1 MARLLVAL
9 SAHGLGHL
17 GQCAPILS
25 SLRGVELTLATTLP
39 QEVLGRHLTVPFTRI
54 ERALDVGVRN
64 QDALTVDHPATLRAY
79 REFHARYQRD
89 LDQETAWL
97 RSCAPD
103 VVLANVPYRVAEAAF
118 RLGIPCLAMC
128 SLNWGDIVAGCL
140 GEADFL
146 PAIRRAYAT
155 VTEFWQPTPSM
166 PMASVPRKRALGL
179 VARRGLRRSLGLSGK
194 LVLVSLGGLP
204 LPGPSGWPDL
214 PGVTW
219 LVPEGWLPGHPR
231 AVAVESL
238 PVSFID
244 LMAGADL
251 LITKPGYGSF
261 AEAANHGLP
270 VLSLRRRDW
279 PEEACLWEFM
289 QRRGG
294 LRELGREAFL
304 LGDFGSLVEELLEQP
319 RPEPI
324 EPEGVAQAVE
334 RLGAYLAG

>member
-1 MARLLVAL
+1 MPRLLVAL
-9 SAHGLGHL
+9 TAHGFGHL
-17 GQCAPILS
+17 GQTAPILN
-25 SLRGVELTLATTLP
+25 SLPEVKLTLATTLP
-39 QEVLGRHLTVPFTRI
+39 QEVLERHLTVPFTRV

-64 QDALTVDHPATLRAY
+64 QDALTVDHPATQRAY
-79 REFHARYQRD
+79 QDFHARYEHD
-89 LDQETAWL
+89 LEEETVWL
-97 RSCAPD
+97 RSLAPD
-103 VVLANVPYRVAEAAF
+103 AVLANVPYRVAEAAS

-140 GEADFL
+140 GEEECL
-146 PAIRRAYAT
+146 PEIRRAYAS

-166 PMASVPRKRALGL
+166 PMENLPRRRGLGL
-179 VARRGLRRSLGLSGK
+179 VARRGLRRSTGLDGK

-204 LPGPSGWPDL
+204 LPRPAGWPDL

-219 LVPEGWLPGHPR
+219 LVPEGWLPDHPR

-244 LMAGADL
+244 LMASADL

-261 AEAANHGLP
+261 AEAASHGLP
-270 VLSLRRRDW
+270 VLSLRRPDW

-294 LRELGREAFL
+294 LRELGRESFL
-304 LGDFGSLVEELLEQP
+304 AGDFGPLVEELLEEP

-324 EPEGVAQAVE
+324 EPEGVARAVE
-334 RLGAYLAG
+334 WLGAYLRA

>member
-9 SAHGLGHL
+9 TAHGFGHL
-17 GQCAPILS
+17 GQSAPILN
-25 SLRGVELTLATTLP
+25 SLRGVELILATTLP
-39 QEVLGRHLTVPFTRI
+39 QAVLERHLTVPFTRI

-64 QDALTVDHPATLRAY
+64 QDALTVDRPGTRRAY
-79 REFHARYQRD
+79 QEFHARYPSD
-89 LDQETAWL
+89 LDEETAWL

-103 VVLANVPYRVAEAAF
+103 AVLANVPYRVAEAAA

-140 GEADFL
+140 GEVACL
-146 PAIRRAYAT
+146 PAIRRAYAS
-155 VTEFWQPTPSM
+155 VTEFWQPIPSM
-166 PMASVPRKRALGL
+166 PMESLPRRRELGL
-179 VARRGLRRSLGLSGK
+179 VARRGMRRSLGLSGK

-204 LPGPSGWPDL
+204 LPRPSGWPDL

-238 PVSFID
+238 PVPFID
-244 LMAGADL
+244 LVASADL

-261 AEAANHGLP
+261 AEAASHGLP

-304 LGDFGSLVEELLEQP
+304 GGDFGALVEELLEEP

-334 RLGAYLAG
+334 RLGAYLEG